1 MRKLRKLTRFLG
13 KSLKVLTEK
22 IILRHF
28 LRLHKVNKIK
38 GFEVVIIKSLKVLI
52 KKYISYRKYFYLGIL
67 LNNLYVYISI
77 SSENFKTLRL
87 CAESLILQ
95 GFQGLKGIKTDLRL

>member
-1 MRKLRKLTRFLG
+1 MVK
-13 KSLKVLTEK
+13 KVLTSLNEK
-22 IILRHF
+22 WHFKTLLRPFKALWYKGLEAII
-28 LRLHKVNKIK
+28 
-38 GFEVVIIKSLKVLI
+38 IISLKVLI

-87 CAESLILQ
+87 
-95 GFQGLKGIKTDLRL
+95 F